1 MKHAQTCLF
10 DNIEDLEARRRTKL
24 QRDAETLE
32 QLAVR
37 AGLPPDVAADLAMNL
52 RPAPKAD
59 WIFVMISP
67 QQNAAVV
74 QWLEQNSKRP
84 MKAMKLW
91 AELFTCMRMDTGEI
105 LRSRDETGG
114 TGWYQTANL
123 IRSNDRTGVDQRH
136 CAPTR
141 RAAGQILH
149 EPQHRHAHSNSRTA
163 QGSAGRRRTASAPHG
178 RRAGRCLRQSPTN

>member
-74 QWLEQNSKRP
+74 QWLRKNSKRP
-84 MKAMKLW
+84 MKAMELW

-105 LRSRDETGG
+105 LRSRDELAERIGETP
-114 TGWYQTANL
+114 QNL
-123 IRSNDRTGVDQRH
+123 SRIMTELASINAIVRQRD
-136 CAPTR
+136 
-141 RAAGQILH
+141 
-149 EPQHRHAHSNSRTA
+149 
-163 QGSAGRRRTASAPHG
+163 GRRVKYFMNPNIATHIPTAEQRKEARDG
-178 RRAGRCLRQSPTN
+178 AGPLLRLMEGGQADA